1 MLIPQQWLRLHT
13 GGELSSF
20 LWLTEEEKRL
30 VWNRYYKKEKRHKR
44 NMIGSGIGLSI
55 VKGILESHKCEYG
68 IDSKLGEYTTFYFK
82 LKK

>member
-1 MLIPQQWLRLHT
+1 
-13 GGELSSF
+13 
-20 LWLTEEEKRL
+20 
-30 VWNRYYKKEKRHKR
+30 
-44 NMIGSGIGLSI
+44 MIGSGIGLSI